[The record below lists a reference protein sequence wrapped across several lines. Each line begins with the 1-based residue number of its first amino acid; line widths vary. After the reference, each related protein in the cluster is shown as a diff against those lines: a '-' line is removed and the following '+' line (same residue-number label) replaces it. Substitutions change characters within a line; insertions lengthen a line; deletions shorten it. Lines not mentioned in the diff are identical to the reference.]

1 MLKAANLAIFVLRF
15 MSPGSQSS
23 KSKKKPV
30 KEAKAARGVSK
41 DGHKRGK
48 FPQTYLMQSK
58 AIIKNDQ

>member
-1 MLKAANLAIFVLRF
+1 